1 MAESSA
7 FDFVCAEL
15 QRATSLTQLEARGT
29 VRIALKSA
37 GLDAR
42 SVTAAQ
48 LGVVLEKKMPGEL
61 RGRGCTEPERIC
73 ARISEQLAA
82 AGLVSSG
89 ESPETIFSRLGTA

>member
-1 MAESSA
+1 MADSQA

-29 VRIALKSA
+29 VRLALKSA

-48 LGVVLEKKMPGEL
+48 LGVLLEKRMAGEL
-61 RGRGCTEPERIC
+61 RGRGCAEPERIC

-82 AGLVSSG
+82 ARLAGAG
-89 ESPETIFSRLGTA
+89 ESPETIFSRLGSA

>member
-1 MAESSA
+1 MADSQA
-7 FDFVCAEL
+7 FDFVCAEI

-48 LGVVLEKKMPGEL
+48 LGVVLEKRMPGEL
-61 RGRGCTEPERIC
+61 RGRGCADPEGIC

-82 AGLVSSG
+82 ARFAGG
-89 ESPETIFSRLGTA
+89 AESPETIFARLGSA

>member
-1 MAESSA
+1 MADSQA

-29 VRIALKSA
+29 VRLALKAA

-42 SVTAAQ
+42 NVTATQ

-61 RGRGCTEPERIC
+61 RGRGCAEPERIC
-73 ARISEQLAA
+73 ARISEQLAGA
-82 AGLVSSG
+82 RLTSG
-89 ESPETIFSRLGTA
+89 AESPETIFARLGTA